1 MNIFEIKLSENIMS
15 NEIDAKYK
23 KIGNILNK
31 AGPYILTDSVIEIL
45 KYSILEN
52 NLDFLM
58 AFKKN
63 ISQTMEQLKESITK
77 YCENSYS
84 EEEILKKVDQLAKQG
99 VMFDQPNRHGIIVFR
114 LAPIFRQ
121 FEYTFMKKL
130 EKTDEYIGLAR
141 LFHET
146 EKDLGALAQ
155 NDYDNLPNML
165 KGMPAQDRT
174 IPIRENK
181 ETGEEIKIIVNE
193 ELEVPEEQIVILQDI
208 KKIIEKFEDIAV
220 GQCYCRQK
228 EDFLGHTCKQNPP
241 GESCFTLGKSARH
254 TTKHGFTR
262 LISKEEALKILKDIE
277 DAGLVHKVYHLNSDL
292 SKDEVAICN
301 CCSCCC
307 PTSKVSVMFPSVN
320 ISNYTVNIDRD
331 SCIGCGTCVEKCFN
345 QVLELNDDGIAVKVE
360 EECVGCGV
368 CAYLCPENAISLIK
382 GPQRRVNIIPE
393 KEKA

>member
-1 MNIFEIKLSENIMS
+1 MS
-15 NEIDAKYK
+15 NEINEKYK
-23 KIGNILNK
+23 QIGNILNK

-45 KYSILEN
+45 KYSISED

-63 ISQTMEQLKESITK
+63 ISQTMEQLKESIAK
-77 YCENSYS
+77 FCKNSYS
-84 EEEILKKVDQLAKQG
+84 EEEILEKVDQLAKRG
-99 VMFDQPNRHGIIVFR
+99 VMFDQPNRHGVVVFR
-114 LAPIFRQ
+114 LAPIYRQ

-130 EKTDEYIGLAR
+130 ERTDEFIELAR
-141 LFHET
+141 LFNES
-146 EKDLGALAQ
+146 EKELADMAQ
-155 NDYDNLPNML
+155 NDYDNLLNMV

-174 IPIRENK
+174 VPIRENK
-181 ETGEEIKIIVNE
+181 ETGEDIKIILNE
-193 ELEVPEEQIVILQDI
+193 ELKVPEEQIVTTEDI
-208 KKIIEKFEDIAV
+208 KKLIEKFEDIAV

-307 PTSKVSVMFPSVN
+307 PTSKVSVTFPNVN
-320 ISNYTVNIDRD
+320 IASFTVDIDQD
-331 SCIGCGTCVEKCFN
+331 LCTGCGTCVEKCFN
-345 QVLELNDDGIAVKVE
+345 QVLEINEHGLAEKVE
-360 EECVGCGV
+360 EECIGCGV
-368 CAYLCPENAISLIK
+368 CAYLCPENAISLIQ
-382 GPQRRVNIIPE
+382 GPQRRVNIIPA
-393 KEKA
+393 KGKA

>member
-1 MNIFEIKLSENIMS
+1 MS

-23 KIGNILNK
+23 QIGTILNK

-45 KYSILEN
+45 KYSISED

-63 ISQTMEQLKESITK
+63 ISQTMEQLKESIEK
-77 YCENSYS
+77 YCANTYS
-84 EEEILKKVDQLAKQG
+84 EEEILKKVDQLAKSG
-99 VMFDQPNRHGIIVFR
+99 VMFDQPNRHGVVVFR
-114 LAPIFRQ
+114 LAPIYRQ

-130 EKTDEYIGLAR
+130 EKTDEFIELAR
-141 LFHET
+141 LFNES
-146 EKDLGALAQ
+146 EKELAAIAQ
-155 NDYDNLPNML
+155 NDYDNLPNMV

-174 IPIRENK
+174 VPIRENK
-181 ETGEEIKIIVNE
+181 ETGEDIKIILNE
-193 ELEVPEEQIVILQDI
+193 ELEVPEEQIVTTQDI
-208 KKIIEKFEDIAV
+208 KKLIEKFDDIAV

-228 EDFLGHTCKQNPP
+228 EDFLGHTCEQNPP

-262 LISKEEALKILKDIE
+262 LISKKEALKILKDIE

-307 PTSKVSVMFPSVN
+307 PTSKVSVTFPNVN
-320 ISNYTVNIDRD
+320 IASFTVDIDQD
-331 SCIGCGTCVEKCFN
+331 LCTGCGTCVEKCFN
-345 QVLELNDDGIAVKVE
+345 QVLEINENGIAEKVE
-360 EECVGCGV
+360 EECIGCGV
-368 CAYLCPENAISLIK
+368 CAYLCPEQAISLIQ
-382 GPQRRVNIIPE
+382 GPQRRVNIIPA
-393 KEKA
+393 KGKA

>member
-1 MNIFEIKLSENIMS
+1 MS

-23 KIGNILNK
+23 QIGNILNK

-45 KYSILEN
+45 KYSISED

-63 ISQTMEQLKESITK
+63 ISQTMEQLKESIAK
-77 YCENSYS
+77 YCKNSYS
-84 EEEILKKVDQLAKQG
+84 EEEILEKVDQLAKRG
-99 VMFDQPNRHGIIVFR
+99 VMFDQPNRHGVVVFR
-114 LAPIFRQ
+114 LAPIYRQ

-130 EKTDEYIGLAR
+130 EKTDEFIELAR
-141 LFHET
+141 LFNES
-146 EKDLGALAQ
+146 EKELADMAQ
-155 NDYDNLPNML
+155 NDYDNLLNMV

-174 IPIRENK
+174 VPIRENK
-181 ETGEEIKIIVNE
+181 ETGEDIKIILNK
-193 ELEVPEEQIVILQDI
+193 ELKVPEEQIVTTEDI
-208 KKIIEKFEDIAV
+208 KKLIEKFEDIAV

-228 EDFLGHTCKQNPP
+228 EDFLEHKCKQNPP

-262 LISKEEALKILKDIE
+262 LISKGEALKILKDIE

-307 PTSKVSVMFPSVN
+307 PTSKVSVTFPNVN
-320 ISNYTVNIDRD
+320 IASFTVDIDQD
-331 SCIGCGTCVEKCFN
+331 LCTGCGTCVEKCFN
-345 QVLELNDDGIAVKVE
+345 QVLEINEHGLAEKVE
-360 EECVGCGV
+360 EECIGCGV
-368 CAYLCPENAISLIK
+368 CAYL
-382 GPQRRVNIIPE
+382 R
-393 KEKA
+393 

>member
-1 MNIFEIKLSENIMS
+1 MS

-23 KIGNILNK
+23 QIGNILNK

-45 KYSILEN
+45 KYSISED
-52 NLDFLM
+52 NLDFLV

-63 ISQTMEQLKESITK
+63 ISQTMEQLKESIAK
-77 YCENSYS
+77 YCANTYS
-84 EEEILKKVDQLAKQG
+84 EEEILKKVDQLAKRG
-99 VMFDQPNRHGIIVFR
+99 VMFDQPNRHGVVVFR
-114 LAPIFRQ
+114 LAPIYRQ

-130 EKTDEYIGLAR
+130 DKTAEFMELAR
-141 LFHET
+141 LFNESEEELAT
-146 EKDLGALAQ
+146 MAQ
-155 NDYDNLPNML
+155 NDYDNLPNMV

-174 IPIRENK
+174 VPIRENK
-181 ETGEEIKIIVNE
+181 ETGEDIKIIVNE
-193 ELEVPEEQIVILQDI
+193 ELEVPEEQVVTSQDI
-208 KKIIEKFEDIAV
+208 KKLIEKFDDIAV

-307 PTSKVSVMFPSVN
+307 PTSKVSVTFPNVN
-320 ISNYTVNIDRD
+320 IASFTVDIDQD
-331 SCIGCGTCVEKCFN
+331 LCTGCGTCVEKCFN
-345 QVLELNDDGIAVKVE
+345 QVLEINKHGLAEKVE
-360 EECVGCGV
+360 EECIGCGV
-368 CAYLCPENAISLIK
+368 CAYLCPENAISLIQ
-382 GPQRRVNIIPE
+382 GPQRRVNIIPA
-393 KEKA
+393 KGKA

>member
-1 MNIFEIKLSENIMS
+1 MS

-23 KIGNILNK
+23 IIGNILNK
-31 AGPYILTDSVIEIL
+31 AGPYILTDNVIKIL
-45 KYSILEN
+45 KFSIQEE

-63 ISQTMEQLKESITK
+63 ISQTMEQLKESIAK
-77 YCENSYS
+77 YCENPYS
-84 EEEILKKVDQLAKQG
+84 EEEILKKVDQLAKHG
-99 VMFDQPNRHGIIVFR
+99 VMFDQPNRHGVVVFR
-114 LAPIFRQ
+114 LAPIYRQ

-130 EKTDEYIGLAR
+130 EKTDEFIELAR
-141 LFHET
+141 LFNES
-146 EKDLGALAQ
+146 EKELAAIAQ

-174 IPIRENK
+174 VPIRENK
-181 ETGEEIKIIVNE
+181 QTGEEIKIVVNE
-193 ELEVPEEQIVILQDI
+193 ELEVPEEQIVTTQDI
-208 KKIIEKFEDIAV
+208 KSLIEKFDDIAV

-228 EDFLGHTCKQNPP
+228 EDFLGHKCEQNPP

-262 LISKEEALKILKDIE
+262 LITKEEALKILKEIE

-307 PTSKVSVMFPSVN
+307 PTSKVSVSFPNVN
-320 ISNYTVNIDRD
+320 IASFTVDIDQD
-331 SCIGCGTCVEKCFN
+331 LCTGCGTCVEKCFN
-345 QVLELNDDGIAVKVE
+345 QVLEINDNGIAEKIE
-360 EECVGCGV
+360 EECIGCGV
-368 CAYLCPENAISLIK
+368 CAYLCPEKAISLIK
-382 GPQRRVNIIPE
+382 GPQRRVNIIPA

>member
-1 MNIFEIKLSENIMS
+1 MIKKVS

-23 KIGNILNK
+23 TIGTILNR
-31 AGPYILTDSVIEIL
+31 AGPYLLTDSVIEIL
-45 KYSILEN
+45 KYSISED

-63 ISQTMEQLKESITK
+63 ISQTMEQLKESTTK
-77 YCENSYS
+77 YCEKTYS
-84 EEEILKKVDQLAKQG
+84 EEDILKKVDQLAKRG
-99 VMFDQPNRHGIIVFR
+99 VMFDQPNRHGVIVFR
-114 LAPIFRQ
+114 LAPIYRQ

-130 EKTDEYIGLAR
+130 EKTEEYIGLAK
-141 LFHET
+141 LFNES
-146 EKDLGALAQ
+146 EIELGDMAQ
-155 NDYDNLPNML
+155 RDYDNLPSMV

-174 IPIRENK
+174 VPIRENK
-181 ETGEEIKIIVNE
+181 ETGEDINIIINE
-193 ELEVPEEQIVILQDI
+193 DLEVPEEQIKTTEDI
-208 KKIIEKFEDIAV
+208 KELIEKFDDIAV

-262 LISKEEALKILKDIE
+262 LISKEEALKIMRDIE

-292 SKDEVAICN
+292 TKDEVAICN

-307 PTSKVSVMFPSVN
+307 TTSKVSVKFPNVN
-320 ISNYTVNIDRD
+320 ISNYIVNIDED

-345 QVLELNDDGIAVKVE
+345 QVLELNDQGVAERVG
-360 EECVGCGV
+360 EECIGCGV
-368 CAYLCPENAISLIK
+368 CAYLCPENAISLVK
-382 GPQRRVNIIPE
+382 GLNRRVNIIPN
-393 KEKA
+393 KV

>member
-1 MNIFEIKLSENIMS
+1 MIKKVS
-15 NEIDAKYK
+15 NEFDVKYK
-23 KIGNILNK
+23 EIGNILNK

-45 KYSILEN
+45 KYSISEDN
-52 NLDFLM
+52 IDFLM

-63 ISQTMEQLKESITK
+63 ISQTMEQLKESIGK
-77 YCENSYS
+77 FCKNSYS
-84 EEEILKKVDQLAKQG
+84 EEEILKKVDQLAKRG
-99 VMFDQPNRHGIIVFR
+99 VMFDQPNRNGVVIFR
-114 LAPIFRQ
+114 LAPIYRQ

-130 EKTDEYIGLAR
+130 EKSDEFIELAQ
-141 LFHET
+141 LFHES
-146 EKDLGALAQ
+146 EKELGDMAQ
-155 NDYDNLPNML
+155 RDYSNLPNML

-181 ETGEEIKIIVNE
+181 ETGEEVNIIINE
-193 ELEVPEEQIVILQDI
+193 DLEVPEEQIVTAQDI
-208 KKIIEKFEDIAV
+208 REIIEKFEDIAV

-228 EDFLGHTCKQNPP
+228 EDFLGHECEQNPP

-262 LISKEEALKILKDIE
+262 LISKQEALEIIKDIE

-307 PTSKVSVMFPSVN
+307 STSKVSVMFPNVN
-320 ISNYTVNIDRD
+320 ISNYLVDIDQD
-331 SCIGCGTCVEKCFN
+331 SCTGCGTCVEKCFN
-345 QVLELNDDGIAVKVE
+345 QVLELNDQGKAERVG

-368 CAYLCPENAISLIK
+368 CAYLCPENAISLVK
-382 GPQRRVNIIPE
+382 GPYRRIDIIPE
-393 KEKA
+393 KKRA

>member
-1 MNIFEIKLSENIMS
+1 MS

-23 KIGNILNK
+23 QIGNILNK
-31 AGPYILTDSVIEIL
+31 AGPYILNDSVIEIL
-45 KYSILEN
+45 KYSISED

-63 ISQTMEQLKESITK
+63 ISQTMEQLKESIAK
-77 YCENSYS
+77 YCENHYS
-84 EEEILKKVDQLAKQG
+84 EEEILKIVEQLAKSG
-99 VMFDQPNRHGIIVFR
+99 VMFDQPNRHGVVVFR
-114 LAPIFRQ
+114 LAPIYRQ

-130 EKTDEYIGLAR
+130 EKTDEFIELAR
-141 LFHET
+141 LFNES
-146 EKDLGALAQ
+146 EKELAAIAQ
-155 NDYDNLPNML
+155 NDYENLPNMV
-165 KGMPAQDRT
+165 KSMPAQDRT
-174 IPIRENK
+174 VPIRENK

-193 ELEVPEEQIVILQDI
+193 ELVVPEEQIVTTQDI
-208 KKIIEKFEDIAV
+208 KKLIEKFDDIAV

-277 DAGLVHKVYHLNSDL
+277 NAGLVHKVYHLNSDL

-307 PTSKVSVMFPSVN
+307 PTSKVSVTFPNVN
-320 ISNYTVNIDRD
+320 IASFTIDID
-331 SCIGCGTCVEKCFN
+331 QDLCTGCGTCVEKCFN
-345 QVLELNDDGIAVKVE
+345 QVLELNEHGRAEQVG
-360 EECVGCGV
+360 EECIGCGV
-368 CAYLCPENAISLIK
+368 CAYLCPENAISLIE
-382 GPQRRVNIIPE
+382 GPHRRVNIIPE
-393 KEKA
+393 KGKA

>member
-1 MNIFEIKLSENIMS
+1 MS
-15 NEIDAKYK
+15 NEIDAKYEK
-23 KIGNILNK
+23 VGNILNK
-31 AGPYILTDSVIEIL
+31 AGPYVLTDSVLEIL
-45 KYSILEN
+45 KYSIPED

-58 AFKKN
+58 AFKRN
-63 ISQTMEQLKESITK
+63 ISQTMEQLKESIAK
-77 YCENSYS
+77 YCEKAYS
-84 EEEILKKVDQLAKQG
+84 EEEILKKVDQLAKRG
-99 VMFDQPNRHGIIVFR
+99 VMFDQPNRHGVVVFR
-114 LAPIFRQ
+114 LAPIYRQ

-130 EKTDEYIGLAR
+130 EKTDEYIELAH
-141 LFHET
+141 LFHES

-155 NDYDNLPNML
+155 SDYDNLPSML
-165 KGMPAQDRT
+165 KTMPAQDRT
-174 IPIRENK
+174 VPIRVNK
-181 ETGEEIKIIVNE
+181 ETGEEVRITVDE
-193 ELEVPEEQIVILQDI
+193 ELEVPEEQIVTAQDI
-208 KKIIEKFEDIAV
+208 REIIEKFDDIAV

-228 EDFLGHTCKQNPP
+228 EDFLGHTCEQNPP

-262 LISKEEALKILKDIE
+262 LISKQEALKIIKDIE

-307 PTSKVSVMFPSVN
+307 STSKVSVMFPNVN
-320 ISNYTVNIDRD
+320 ISNFLVDIDQD

-345 QVLELNDDGIAVKVE
+345 QVLELNDQGKAEKVG

-382 GPQRRVNIIPE
+382 GPYRRVNIIPE
-393 KEKA
+393 KQKA

>member
-1 MNIFEIKLSENIMS
+1 MS

-23 KIGNILNK
+23 QIGNILNK

-45 KYSILEN
+45 KYSISED

-63 ISQTMEQLKESITK
+63 ISQTMEQLKESIAK
-77 YCENSYS
+77 YCKNSYS
-84 EEEILKKVDQLAKQG
+84 EEEILEKVDQLAKRG
-99 VMFDQPNRHGIIVFR
+99 VMFDQPNRHGVVVFR
-114 LAPIFRQ
+114 LAPIYRQ

-130 EKTDEYIGLAR
+130 EKTDEFIELAR
-141 LFHET
+141 LFNES
-146 EKDLGALAQ
+146 EKELADMAQ
-155 NDYDNLPNML
+155 NDYDNLLNMV

-174 IPIRENK
+174 VPIRENK
-181 ETGEEIKIIVNE
+181 ETGEDIKIILNK
-193 ELEVPEEQIVILQDI
+193 ELKVPEEQIVTTEDI
-208 KKIIEKFEDIAV
+208 KKLIEKFEDIAV

-228 EDFLGHTCKQNPP
+228 EDFLEHKCKQNPP

-262 LISKEEALKILKDIE
+262 LISKGEALKILKDIE

-307 PTSKVSVMFPSVN
+307 PTSKVSVTFPNVN
-320 ISNYTVNIDRD
+320 IASFTVDIDQD
-331 SCIGCGTCVEKCFN
+331 LCTGCGTCVEKCFN
-345 QVLELNDDGIAVKVE
+345 QVLEINEHGLAEKVE
-360 EECVGCGV
+360 EECIGCGV
-368 CAYLCPENAISLIK
+368 CAYLCPENAISLIQ
-382 GPQRRVNIIPE
+382 GPQRRVNIIPA
-393 KEKA
+393 KGKA